1 MAEEIHQYYKKEL
14 QELKVLVRVAPKSL
28 EGLELIVSLDG
39 KMEKTKRQFDQDVFE
54 DLAEDEFEKCSPL
67 EFNLYLKGLAK

>member
-1 MAEEIHQYYKKEL
+1 MPQEIHQYYKKEL
-14 QELKVLVRVAPKSL
+14 QEFKVLVRVAPESL

-39 KMEKTKRQFDQDVFE
+39 TIEKTKRQFEEDIFD

>member
-1 MAEEIHQYYKKEL
+1 MSQEIHEYYKKEL
-14 QELKVLVRVAPKSL
+14 PEFKVLVRVAPESL

-39 KMEKTKRQFDQDVFE
+39 KMEKTKRQFDTDIFE
-54 DLAEDEFEKCSPL
+54 DLAEDEFVKCSPL